1 MEFGVQFF
9 PDVKPERKSGAQYFD
24 EALVLAEEAEGL
36 GFTHIRIVEHY
47 FRYYGGYSPNPMLF
61 LAAAAQRTRRSRL
74 VTGAVLPVFNH
85 PLKLAGEIGMLDALS
100 GGRLD
105 VGFARAFLPHE
116 YRRFGRSP
124 DESVARFREG
134 IEQVELLLTCENVT
148 HRGRFHTIENTTSLP
163 RPTQRPRPKFY
174 VAALNTPESFAF
186 AGEKGYAV
194 MAIPLGGAVMR
205 PLLATYRGVVQ
216 CDGYAPY
223 KKLPA
228 DRITIAFCWSHLRR
242 EFFKIAERGDAPIAT
257 EAVARI
263 AQIYA
268 VEKDVRGASA
278 DARRAVR
285 QARSLP
291 LVDALKLFLE
301 RQLTR
306 LSSGSETAGVI
317 RYGLRHWDGL
327 TRFLDDGR
335 IELDT
340 NIVERSMR
348 PQALTRKNALFA
360 GHDDGA
366 GSWAIL
372 ASLIETC
379 KLSDIEPQAYL
390 ADVLTR
396 LVNLWP
402 NNRLDELL
410 PWAWATSRQH
420 LARAA

>member
-24 EALVLAEEAEGL
+24 EALVLTEEAERL

-47 FRYYGGYSPNPMLF
+47 FHHYGGYSPNPMLF

-134 IEQVELLLTCENVT
+134 IEQVEMLLTRENIT

-194 MAIPLGGAVMR
+194 MAIPLGGAAMR
-205 PLLATYRGVVQ
+205 PLLATYRGAWKAAGHTGEGEVMLAFHMF
-216 CDGYAPY
+216 CDADGERARAYACPFIDDYLYSLVEAASDWLDGRTSQDYPGYDKVIA
-223 KKLPA
+223 KLQESRAA
-228 DRITIAFCWSHLRR
+228 DQIASGAAWIGSPEEIVDQIRR
-242 EFFKIAERGDAPIAT
+242 TQEEFGVYEH
-257 EAVARI
+257 
-263 AQIYA
+263 
-268 VEKDVRGASA
+268 ASLQ
-278 DARRAVR
+278 VNFNMV
-285 QARSLP
+285 P
-291 LVDALKLFLE
+291 LDDAL
-301 RQLTR
+301 
-306 LSSGSETAGVI
+306 A
-317 RYGLRHWDGL
+317 
-327 TRFLDDGR
+327 
-335 IELDT
+335 
-340 NIVERSMR
+340 SMR
-348 PQALTRKNALFA
+348 LFA
-360 GHDDGA
+360 EQVMPRFTGG
-366 GSWAIL
+366 
-372 ASLIETC
+372 
-379 KLSDIEPQAYL
+379 
-390 ADVLTR
+390 R
-396 LVNLWP
+396 
-402 NNRLDELL
+402 
-410 PWAWATSRQH
+410 
-420 LARAA
+420 